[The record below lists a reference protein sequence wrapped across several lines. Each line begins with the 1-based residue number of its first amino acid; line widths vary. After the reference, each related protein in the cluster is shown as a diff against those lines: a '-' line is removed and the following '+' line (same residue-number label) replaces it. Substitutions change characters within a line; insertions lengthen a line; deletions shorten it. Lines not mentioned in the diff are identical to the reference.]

1 MTNERAGPMAL
12 IVGAILSILVFAFHP
27 THVVEQ
33 RVLGPFTLS
42 QLVHGTALLGVP
54 LLAYGLWQLGEWLG
68 LDRAPA
74 RLAVILSMLA
84 AAATVNAAVISNF
97 VTPAAAKMSIIGHGA
112 LPHAAPAHGSSAA
125 AAPAG
130 HGSTSHMTMPP
141 LVAVA
146 VATNRGFAQVHVA
159 FLSLALLLFGV
170 AIRSRNLLLGWSGV
184 AFGIGP
190 VLWQLSGQFAPST
203 HTMPLIVFPQ
213 ALWMI
218 AAGTV
223 MLRRTSN

>member
-1 MTNERAGPMAL
+1 MTNDRAGPIAL
-12 IVGAILSILVFAFHP
+12 IIGAILSILVFAFHP

-33 RVLGPFTLS
+33 PVLGPFTLS

-68 LDRAPA
+68 LDKAAP
-74 RLAVILSMLA
+74 RMAVVLSLLA

-97 VTPAAAKMSIIGHGA
+97 VTPAAAKVSMMGHG
-112 LPHAAPAHGSSAA
+112 GSPQA
-125 AAPAG
+125 AAPDAARVG
-130 HGSTSHMTMPP
+130 HGSAPRMTMPP
-141 LVAVA
+141 LVSVA

-159 FLSLALLLFGV
+159 FLSLALLLFGL
-170 AIRSRNLLLGWSGV
+170 AIRSRNALLGWSGV
-184 AFGIGP
+184 AVGIGP

-203 HTMPLIVFPQ
+203 HTMPLVIFPQ

-223 MLRRTSN
+223 MLRRASD

>member
-1 MTNERAGPMAL
+1 MTNDRAGPIAL
-12 IVGAILSILVFAFHP
+12 ISGAILSILVFAFHP
-27 THVVEQ
+27 SHVVEQ
-33 RVLGPFTLS
+33 PVLGPFTLS

-68 LDRAPA
+68 LDKAAP
-74 RLAVILSMLA
+74 RLAVVLSLLA

-97 VTPAAAKMSIIGHGA
+97 VTPAAAKMSMMGHA
-112 LPHAAPAHGSSAA
+112 APPHAAAPQ

-130 HGSTSHMTMPP
+130 HGSAPRMTMPP
-141 LVAVA
+141 LVSVA

-159 FLSLALLLFGV
+159 FLSLALLLFAL
-170 AIRSRNLLLGWSGV
+170 AIRSRNALLGWSGV
-184 AFGIGP
+184 AVGIGP

-203 HTMPLIVFPQ
+203 HTMPLVIFPQ

-223 MLRRTSN
+223 MLRRSSD